1 MSALATLLALLTLPV
16 LCDAQFNLRPVI
28 EPYSKWP
35 CSDWTWQNCPQP
47 IPEGGL
53 SGKEWYELTRWNDRT
68 YGGTFGV
75 DGETPGL
82 DVNVTSAQEL
92 YDALEDRRVARINV
106 TKSFSLEFVPS
117 STYYDD
123 AFDDITGGE
132 GGEAG
137 GGTTRVEPFRWPVG
151 GYPISRDVT
160 VRAGPQCLETTEGH
174 CAIDVARA
182 TLFVVL
188 EDGHLNMAD
197 LRLRRGGGR
206 LGGFMFMKGGSR
218 GDFNN
223 VHFLEGRYFPDAGKE
238 PTAHGGAVM
247 IANADR
253 TKKELVPPVDPD
265 TGAVNKDAG
274 SYRDVPVPGNITF
287 TKCVFADNQV
297 TDGNAGAAWVK
308 TRPGSSG
315 WVIFDE
321 CVFSRNQAPNGWGGA
336 AWSGSGRVIFAAC
349 IFVDNAA
356 MGGGALQMV
365 EGGLIGGS
373 RFAGNRATERAGGAV
388 FFYGHGNG
396 LVQECEFERN
406 SAVTEAGAVF
416 VYGRAIF
423 YKNEFAQNAVVNGLW
438 KDVYICTDGDCKG
451 YPDATRA
458 FYDPPYEP
466 FAELYPRP
474 PVL

>member
-28 EPYSKWP
+28 EPLSKWP

-68 YGGTFGV
+68 YGGTFGA

-82 DVNVTSAQEL
+82 DVDVASAQEL

-137 GGTTRVEPFRWPVG
+137 GGTTKVEPFRWPVG

-188 EDGHLNMAD
+188 EDGELIAGY
-197 LRLRRGGGR
+197 LP
-206 LGGFMFMKGGSR
+206 
-218 GDFNN
+218 
-223 VHFLEGRYFPDAGKE
+223 PDALK
-238 PTAHGGAVM
+238 ARLQQKAAVPE
-247 IANADR
+247 
-253 TKKELVPPVDPD
+253 KV
-265 TGAVNKDAG
+265 
-274 SYRDVPVPGNITF
+274 
-287 TKCVFADNQV
+287 
-297 TDGNAGAAWVK
+297 
-308 TRPGSSG
+308 
-315 WVIFDE
+315 
-321 CVFSRNQAPNGWGGA
+321 
-336 AWSGSGRVIFAAC
+336 
-349 IFVDNAA
+349 
-356 MGGGALQMV
+356 
-365 EGGLIGGS
+365 
-373 RFAGNRATERAGGAV
+373 
-388 FFYGHGNG
+388 
-396 LVQECEFERN
+396 
-406 SAVTEAGAVF
+406 SAS
-416 VYGRAIF
+416 
-423 YKNEFAQNAVVNGLW
+423 Q
-438 KDVYICTDGDCKG
+438 
-451 YPDATRA
+451 
-458 FYDPPYEP
+458 
-466 FAELYPRP
+466 
-474 PVL
+474 